1 MSRHINTDPKTRPSP
16 RKKFLRVST
25 ISGLVLLALIV
36 ISALLIAID
45 GLTDE
50 LHPAD
55 VAVVMGTT
63 ANPDGTPSRWLQ
75 TRLDK
80 AIEVYNEG
88 LVPRIIV
95 SGGREK
101 DGVFEGTVMGTYL
114 ESKGIPPANIIVD
127 NEGVDT
133 YSTAKNVVGI
143 MKLHHWTSVMVISQF
158 YHIPRVKMAL
168 HRFGIQE
175 VYGAHAEWITGM
187 AVVWLGREI
196 LAFPAYILRN
206 Y

>member
-1 MSRHINTDPKTRPSP
+1 MTKILSIATLS
-16 RKKFLRVST
+16 FL
-25 ISGLVLLALIV
+25 GLAIL
-36 ISALLIAID
+36 SALLISLD

-63 ANPDGTPSRWLQ
+63 ANLDGTPSRWLQ

-88 LVPRIIV
+88 LIRWIIA
-95 SGGREK
+95 SGGRE
-101 DGVFEGTVMGTYL
+101 DNGVFEGSVMGEYL
-114 ESKGIPPANIIVD
+114 VSNGIPSTRVIID

-133 YSTAKNVVGI
+133 FSTARNVAEI
-143 MKLHHWTSVMVISQF
+143 MKIRGWTSILVVSQF
-158 YHIPRVKMAL
+158 YHIPRVKLAF
-168 HRFGIQE
+168 HRFGIQD

-187 AVVWLGREI
+187 AIVWLGREI
-196 LAFPAYILRN
+196 IAFPAYILRK